1 MTTETKRYDVAILGA
16 GPGGYVCALDC
27 ARLGLKT
34 ALIEAREL
42 GGTCLNRGCIPT
54 KTLLHSA
61 EVYRE
66 TLEAAKFGV
75 SATDVSFDYSV
86 ANARREKVVAQ
97 SRTGIKNLEKAAG
110 VDVLFGR
117 GVLTS
122 ATTIR
127 VEPTAASAADAEP
140 FEIEAEKIVVATGAN
155 PSRPPIPGLESPE
168 VWTSDELLTAS
179 ALPESAVIVGGGV
192 IGVEFATLLAALG
205 KKVTI
210 LEGAPGILLAVDP
223 ELTKLLARQFKK
235 WKIDVKTGVKVTKI
249 DANVGV
255 GAENSETAQNGE
267 AAQNGETAQNG
278 EGGEASSISSAA
290 SAPVETVVSFEE
302 KGEIKTVAA
311 ERCVVCVGRSPA
323 TRELGL
329 EAAGVATTARG
340 FVEVDEFLQTNVPN
354 IFAIGDATGKIQLA
368 HVASEQAR
376 VAARACAGK
385 FDVAMNYDVVP
396 SCVYST
402 PEIGSVGL
410 SERAATE
417 AGFAVEVGT
426 FRVPANGRAQSAGV
440 DSGLVKVVADA
451 ATGKLLGA
459 QMLAPRATDMIAE
472 VAVALKAGL
481 TVADFVATIHPH
493 PTFSEA
499 LQDAAR
505 SIVEK

>member
-66 TLEAAKFGV
+66 ALEAAKFGV

-86 ANARREKVVAQ
+86 ANARREKVVSQ
-97 SRTGIKNLEKAAG
+97 SRLGIKNLEKAAG

-127 VEPTAASAADAEP
+127 VEPTASSAADAET
-140 FEIEAEKIVVATGAN
+140 FEIEAEKIVVAVGAN
-155 PSRPPIPGLESPE
+155 PSRPPIPGLDSPE

-210 LEGAPGILLAVDP
+210 LEALPEILPGVDS

-235 WKIDVKTGVKVTKI
+235 WKIDVKTGVKVTQI
-249 DANVGV
+249 DA
-255 GAENSETAQNGE
+255 TAGENGE
-267 AAQNGETAQNG
+267 NGETTSVA
-278 EGGEASSISSAA
+278 
-290 SAPVETVVSFEE
+290 TTVSFEE

-323 TRELGL
+323 TRGLGL
-329 EAAGVATTARG
+329 DAAGVATTARG
-340 FVEVDEFLQTNVPN
+340 FVEVDEFLRTNVPN

-376 VAARACAGK
+376 VAARACAGN

-417 AGFAVEVGT
+417 AGLAVEVGT

-481 TVADFVATIHPH
+481 TAAEFVATIHPH

>member
-66 TLEAAKFGV
+66 TLDAAKFGV

-127 VEPTAASAADAEP
+127 VEPTASSAADAEP
-140 FEIEAEKIVVATGAN
+140 FEIEAAKIVVAVGAN

-235 WKIDVKTGVKVTKI
+235 WKIDV
-249 DANVGV
+249 
-255 GAENSETAQNGE
+255 
-267 AAQNGETAQNG
+267 
-278 EGGEASSISSAA
+278 
-290 SAPVETVVSFEE
+290 
-302 KGEIKTVAA
+302 
-311 ERCVVCVGRSPA
+311 
-323 TRELGL
+323 
-329 EAAGVATTARG
+329 
-340 FVEVDEFLQTNVPN
+340 
-354 IFAIGDATGKIQLA
+354 
-368 HVASEQAR
+368 
-376 VAARACAGK
+376 
-385 FDVAMNYDVVP
+385 
-396 SCVYST
+396 
-402 PEIGSVGL
+402 
-410 SERAATE
+410 
-417 AGFAVEVGT
+417 
-426 FRVPANGRAQSAGV
+426 
-440 DSGLVKVVADA
+440 
-451 ATGKLLGA
+451 
-459 QMLAPRATDMIAE
+459 
-472 VAVALKAGL
+472 
-481 TVADFVATIHPH
+481 
-493 PTFSEA
+493 
-499 LQDAAR
+499 
-505 SIVEK
+505 

>member
-66 TLEAAKFGV
+66 ALEAAKFGV

-127 VEPTAASAADAEP
+127 VEPTASSAADAEP
-140 FEIEAEKIVVATGAN
+140 FEIEAAKIVVAVGAN
-155 PSRPPIPGLESPE
+155 PSRPPIPGLDSPE

-235 WKIDVKTGVKVTKI
+235 WKIDVKTGVKVTQI
-249 DANVGV
+249 DA
-255 GAENSETAQNGE
+255 TAGQNGENGE
-267 AAQNGETAQNG
+267 AA
-278 EGGEASSISSAA
+278 S
-290 SAPVETVVSFEE
+290 VETVVSFEE

-340 FVEVDEFLQTNVPN
+340 FVEVDEFLRTNVPN

-376 VAARACAGK
+376 VAARACAGN

-402 PEIGSVGL
+402 PEIGLVGL
-410 SERAATE
+410 SESAATE
-417 AGFAVEVGT
+417 AGLAVEVGT
-426 FRVPANGRAQSAGV
+426 FRVPVNGRAQSAGV

-481 TVADFVATIHPH
+481 TAADFVATIHPH

-505 SIVEK
+505 LIVEK

>member
-61 EVYRE
+61 DVYRE

-86 ANARREKVVAQ
+86 ANARREKVVSQ
-97 SRTGIKNLEKAAG
+97 LRSGIKSLEKAAG

-127 VEPTAASAADAEP
+127 VEPTASSEADAEP
-140 FEIEAEKIVVATGAN
+140 FEIEAAKVVVATGAN
-155 PSRPPIPGLESPE
+155 PSRPPIPGLDSPE

-249 DANVGV
+249 DATAG
-255 GAENSETAQNGE
+255 ENA
-267 AAQNGETAQNG
+267 
-278 EGGEASSISSAA
+278 
-290 SAPVETVVSFEE
+290 VETVVSFEE

-329 EAAGVATTARG
+329 DAAGVATTARG
-340 FVEVDEFLQTNVPN
+340 FVEVDEFLRTNVPN

-376 VAARACAGK
+376 IAARACAGN

-396 SCVYST
+396 SCVYTT
-402 PEIGSVGL
+402 PEIGLVGL
-410 SERAATE
+410 SESAAKE

-426 FRVPANGRAQSAGV
+426 FRVPANGRAMSAGV
-440 DSGLVKVVADA
+440 DLGFVKVVSDA

-493 PTFSEA
+493 PTFCEA

-505 SIVEK
+505 AIVEK

>member
-1 MTTETKRYDVAILGA
+1 MTAETKRYDVAILGA

-42 GGTCLNRGCIPT
+42 GGTCLNRGCVPT

-75 SATDVSFDYSV
+75 SASDVAFDYSV

-97 SRTGIKNLEKAAG
+97 LRLGIKNLEKAVG

-122 ATTIR
+122 ASTIR
-127 VEPTAASAADAEP
+127 VEPTSASPADVEP
-140 FEIEAEKIVVATGAN
+140 FEIEAGKIVVATGAN
-155 PSRPPIPGLESPE
+155 PSRPPISGIDSPE
-168 VWTSDELLTAS
+168 VWTSDELLAAS
-179 ALPESAVIVGGGV
+179 DLPESAVVVGGGV

-210 LEGAPGILLAVDP
+210 LEALSEILPGVDP
-223 ELTKLLARQFKK
+223 ELTKLLARRFKK

-249 DANVGV
+249 DAVG
-255 GAENSETAQNGE
+255 GAPARNGKTTQSGETT
-267 AAQNGETAQNG
+267 QNGETARNN
-278 EGGEASSISSAA
+278 EATSVATI
-290 SAPVETVVSFEE
+290 VSFEE
-302 KGEIKTVAA
+302 NGEIKTVAA

-323 TRELGL
+323 TRGLGL
-329 EAAGVATTARG
+329 DAAGVATTARG
-340 FVEVDEFLQTNVPN
+340 FVEVDGFLRTNVPN

-368 HVASEQAR
+368 HVALEQAR
-376 VAARACAGK
+376 VAARACAGN
-385 FDVAMNYDVVP
+385 FDAAMNYDVVP

-402 PEIGSVGL
+402 PEIASVGL
-410 SERAATE
+410 SERAAIE

-440 DSGLVKVVADA
+440 DSGLVKVVVDA

-472 VAVALKAGL
+472 IAVALRCGMTA
-481 TVADFVATIHPH
+481 ADFVATIHPH
-493 PTFSEA
+493 PTFSET

-505 SIVEK
+505 SILEK

>member
-66 TLEAAKFGV
+66 ALEAAKFGV

-140 FEIEAEKIVVATGAN
+140 FEIEAAKIVVATGAN

-235 WKIDVKTGVKVTKI
+235 WKIDVKTGVKVTQI
-249 DANVGV
+249 DA
-255 GAENSETAQNGE
+255 TAGQNGENGE
-267 AAQNGETAQNG
+267 AA
-278 EGGEASSISSAA
+278 S
-290 SAPVETVVSFEE
+290 VETVVSFEE

-340 FVEVDEFLQTNVPN
+340 FVEVDEFLRTNVPN

-402 PEIGSVGL
+402 PEIGLVGL
-410 SERAATE
+410 SESAATE
-417 AGFAVEVGT
+417 AGLAVEVGT

>member
-66 TLEAAKFGV
+66 ALEAAKFGV

-155 PSRPPIPGLESPE
+155 PSRPPIPGLDSPE

-235 WKIDVKTGVKVTKI
+235 WKIDVKTGVKVTQI
-249 DANVGV
+249 DA
-255 GAENSETAQNGE
+255 TAGQNGGNGE
-267 AAQNGETAQNG
+267 A
-278 EGGEASSISSAA
+278 
-290 SAPVETVVSFEE
+290 APVETVVSFEE

-340 FVEVDEFLQTNVPN
+340 FVEVDEFLRTNVPN

-376 VAARACAGK
+376 VAARACAGN

-402 PEIGSVGL
+402 PEIGLVGL
-410 SERAATE
+410 SESAATE
-417 AGFAVEVGT
+417 AGLAVEVGT

-481 TVADFVATIHPH
+481 TAADFVATIHPH

>member
-66 TLEAAKFGV
+66 ALEAAKFGV

-86 ANARREKVVAQ
+86 ANARREKVVSQ

-140 FEIEAEKIVVATGAN
+140 FEIEAEKIVVAVGAN
-155 PSRPPIPGLESPE
+155 PSRPPIPGLDSPE

-223 ELTKLLARQFKK
+223 EFTKLLARQFKK

-255 GAENSETAQNGE
+255 GAENSET
-267 AAQNGETAQNG
+267 TQNG
-278 EGGEASSISSAA
+278 EGGEAASTSSAA
-290 SAPVETVVSFEE
+290 SAPVETVVSVEE

-323 TRELGL
+323 TRGLGL

-340 FVEVDEFLQTNVPN
+340 FVEVDEFLRTNVPN
-354 IFAIGDATGKIQLA
+354 VFAIGDATGKIQLA

-376 VAARACAGK
+376 VAARACAGN

-402 PEIGSVGL
+402 PEIGLVGL
-410 SERAATE
+410 SESAATE
-417 AGFAVEVGT
+417 AGLAVEVGT

-481 TVADFVATIHPH
+481 TAADFVATIHPH

>member
-66 TLEAAKFGV
+66 ALEAAKFGV

-267 AAQNGETAQNG
+267 
-278 EGGEASSISSAA
+278 GGEATSTSSAA

-323 TRELGL
+323 TRGLGL

-340 FVEVDEFLQTNVPN
+340 FIEVDEFLRTNVPN

-402 PEIGSVGL
+402 PEIGLVGL
-410 SERAATE
+410 SESAATE
-417 AGFAVEVGT
+417 AGLAVEVGT

-481 TVADFVATIHPH
+481 TAAEFVATIHPH

>member
-66 TLEAAKFGV
+66 ALEAAKFGV

-86 ANARREKVVAQ
+86 ANARREKVVSQ
-97 SRTGIKNLEKAAG
+97 SRLGIKNLEKAAG

-127 VEPTAASAADAEP
+127 VEPTASSAADAEP
-140 FEIEAEKIVVATGAN
+140 FEIEAAKIVVATGAN
-155 PSRPPIPGLESPE
+155 PSRPPIPGLDSPE
-168 VWTSDELLTAS
+168 VWTSDEMLTAS

-210 LEGAPGILLAVDP
+210 LEALPAILPGVDP

-235 WKIDVKTGVKVTKI
+235 WKIDVKTGVKVTQI
-249 DANVGV
+249 DA
-255 GAENSETAQNGE
+255 TAGQNGE
-267 AAQNGETAQNG
+267 NGEA
-278 EGGEASSISSAA
+278 
-290 SAPVETVVSFEE
+290 APVETVVSFEE
-302 KGEIKTVAA
+302 KAEIKTVAA

-340 FVEVDEFLQTNVPN
+340 VVEVDEFLRTNVPN
-354 IFAIGDATGKIQLA
+354 VFAIGDATGKIQLA

-376 VAARACAGK
+376 IAARACAGK

-481 TVADFVATIHPH
+481 TAADFVATIHPH

>member
-66 TLEAAKFGV
+66 ALEAAKFGV

-86 ANARREKVVAQ
+86 ANARREKVVSQLRA
-97 SRTGIKNLEKAAG
+97 GIKSLEKAAG

-127 VEPTAASAADAEP
+127 VEPTVSSEADAEP
-140 FEIEAEKIVVATGAN
+140 FEIEAAKIVIATGAN
-155 PSRPPIPGLESPE
+155 PSRPPIPGLDSPE

-179 ALPESAVIVGGGV
+179 SLPESAVIVGGGV

-235 WKIDVKTGVKVTKI
+235 WKIDVKTGVKVTQI
-249 DANVGV
+249 DATTG
-255 GAENSETAQNGE
+255 QNGE
-267 AAQNGETAQNG
+267 NGET
-278 EGGEASSISSAA
+278 
-290 SAPVETVVSFEE
+290 APVETVVSFEE

-329 EAAGVATTARG
+329 EAAGVAATARG
-340 FVEVDEFLQTNVPN
+340 FVEVDEFLRTNVPN

-396 SCVYST
+396 SCVYTT
-402 PEIGSVGL
+402 PEIGLVGL
-410 SERAATE
+410 SESAAKE

-440 DSGLVKVVADA
+440 DSGLVKVVSDA

-493 PTFSEA
+493 PTFCEA

-505 SIVEK
+505 AIIEK

>member
-61 EVYRE
+61 DVYRE

-86 ANARREKVVAQ
+86 ANARREKVVSQLRA
-97 SRTGIKNLEKAAG
+97 GIKSLEKAAG

-127 VEPTAASAADAEP
+127 VEPTASSDADAEP
-140 FEIEAEKIVVATGAN
+140 FEIEAAKIVIATGAN
-155 PSRPPIPGLESPE
+155 PSRPPIPGLDSPE
-168 VWTSDELLTAS
+168 VWTSDEMLTAS

-210 LEGAPGILLAVDP
+210 LEGAPEILLGVDP
-223 ELTKLLARQFKK
+223 DLTKLLLRQFKK
-235 WKIDVKTGVKVTKI
+235 WKIDVKTGVKVTQI
-249 DANVGV
+249 AATAG
-255 GAENSETAQNGE
+255 ENA
-267 AAQNGETAQNG
+267 
-278 EGGEASSISSAA
+278 
-290 SAPVETVVSFEE
+290 VETVVSFEE
-302 KGEIKTVAA
+302 KGEVKTVAA
-311 ERCVVCVGRSPA
+311 ERCVACVGRSPA

-340 FVEVDEFLQTNVPN
+340 FVEVDEFLRTNVPN

-376 VAARACAGK
+376 IAARACAGK
-385 FDVAMNYDVVP
+385 FDVAIDYNVVP

-426 FRVPANGRAQSAGV
+426 FRVPANGRAMSAGV
-440 DSGLVKVVADA
+440 DNGFVKVVSDA

-459 QMLAPRATDMIAE
+459 QMLAPRPKR
-472 VAVALKAGL
+472 L
-481 TVADFVATIHPH
+481 
-493 PTFSEA
+493 
-499 LQDAAR
+499 
-505 SIVEK
+505 

>member
-66 TLEAAKFGV
+66 ALEAAKFGV

-86 ANARREKVVAQ
+86 ANARREKVVSQ
-97 SRTGIKNLEKAAG
+97 SRLGIKNLEKAAG

-127 VEPTAASAADAEP
+127 VEPTASSAADAEP
-140 FEIEAEKIVVATGAN
+140 FEIEAEKIVVAVGAN
-155 PSRPPIPGLESPE
+155 PSRPPIPGLDSPE
-168 VWTSDELLTAS
+168 VWTSDEMLTAS

-210 LEGAPGILLAVDP
+210 LEALPEILPGVDP

-235 WKIDVKTGVKVTKI
+235 WKIDVKTGVKVTQI
-249 DANVGV
+249 DA
-255 GAENSETAQNGE
+255 TAGQNGE
-267 AAQNGETAQNG
+267 NGEA
-278 EGGEASSISSAA
+278 
-290 SAPVETVVSFEE
+290 APVETVVSFEE
-302 KGEIKTVAA
+302 KAEIKTVAA

-323 TRELGL
+323 TRGLGL
-329 EAAGVATTARG
+329 ETAGVATTARG
-340 FVEVDEFLQTNVPN
+340 FVEVDEFLRTNVPN

-376 VAARACAGK
+376 IAARACAGK

>member
-61 EVYRE
+61 DVYRE

-86 ANARREKVVAQ
+86 ANARREKVVSQ
-97 SRTGIKNLEKAAG
+97 LRSGIKSLEKAAG

-127 VEPTAASAADAEP
+127 VEPTASSEADAEP
-140 FEIEAEKIVVATGAN
+140 FEIEAAKVVVATGAN
-155 PSRPPIPGLESPE
+155 PSRPPIPGLDSPE

-235 WKIDVKTGVKVTKI
+235 WKIDVKTGVKVTQI
-249 DANVGV
+249 DATAG
-255 GAENSETAQNGE
+255 ENA
-267 AAQNGETAQNG
+267 
-278 EGGEASSISSAA
+278 
-290 SAPVETVVSFEE
+290 VETVVSFEE

-329 EAAGVATTARG
+329 DAAGVATTARG
-340 FVEVDEFLQTNVPN
+340 FVEVDEFLRTNVPN

-376 VAARACAGK
+376 IAARACAGN

-396 SCVYST
+396 SCVYTT
-402 PEIGSVGL
+402 PEIGLVGL
-410 SERAATE
+410 SESAAKE

-426 FRVPANGRAQSAGV
+426 FRVPANGRAMSAGV
-440 DSGLVKVVADA
+440 DLGFVKVVSDA

-493 PTFSEA
+493 PTFCEA

-505 SIVEK
+505 AIVEK

>member
-61 EVYRE
+61 DVYRE

-86 ANARREKVVAQ
+86 ANARREKVVSQLRA
-97 SRTGIKNLEKAAG
+97 GIKSLEKAAG

-127 VEPTAASAADAEP
+127 VEPTAASEADAEP
-140 FEIEAEKIVVATGAN
+140 FEIEAAKVVIATGAN
-155 PSRPPIPGLESPE
+155 PSRPPIPGLDSPE

-249 DANVGV
+249 DATAG
-255 GAENSETAQNGE
+255 ENA
-267 AAQNGETAQNG
+267 
-278 EGGEASSISSAA
+278 
-290 SAPVETVVSFEE
+290 VETVVSFEE

-329 EAAGVATTARG
+329 DAAGVATTARG
-340 FVEVDEFLQTNVPN
+340 FVEVDEFLRTNVPN

-402 PEIGSVGL
+402 PEIGLVGL
-410 SERAATE
+410 SESAATE
-417 AGFAVEVGT
+417 AGLAVEVGT

-481 TVADFVATIHPH
+481 TAAEFVATIHPH

>member
-127 VEPTAASAADAEP
+127 VEPTAASAADAET
-140 FEIEAEKIVVATGAN
+140 FEIEAAKIVVATGAN
-155 PSRPPIPGLESPE
+155 PSRPPIPGLDSPE
-168 VWTSDELLTAS
+168 VWTSDEMLTAS

-210 LEGAPGILLAVDP
+210 LEGAPEILLAVDP
-223 ELTKLLARQFKK
+223 DLTKLLARQFKK
-235 WKIDVKTGVKVTKI
+235 WKIDVKTGVKVTQI
-249 DANVGV
+249 DATAG
-255 GAENSETAQNGE
+255 ENA
-267 AAQNGETAQNG
+267 
-278 EGGEASSISSAA
+278 
-290 SAPVETVVSFEE
+290 VETVVSFEE
-302 KGEIKTVAA
+302 KGELKTVAA

-340 FVEVDEFLQTNVPN
+340 FVEVDEFLRTNVPN

-376 VAARACAGK
+376 VAARACAGN

-396 SCVYST
+396 SCVYTT
-402 PEIGSVGL
+402 PEIGLVGL
-410 SERAATE
+410 SESAATE

-440 DSGLVKVVADA
+440 DSGFVKVVSDA

-493 PTFSEA
+493 PTFCEA

-505 SIVEK
+505 AIVEK

>member
-66 TLEAAKFGV
+66 ALEAAKFGV

-86 ANARREKVVAQ
+86 ANARREKVVSQ

-127 VEPTAASAADAEP
+127 VEPTASSAADAEP
-140 FEIEAEKIVVATGAN
+140 FEIEAAKIVVATGAN
-155 PSRPPIPGLESPE
+155 PSRPPIPGLDSPE

-235 WKIDVKTGVKVTKI
+235 WKIDVKTGVKVTQI
-249 DANVGV
+249 DA
-255 GAENSETAQNGE
+255 TAGQNGENGE
-267 AAQNGETAQNG
+267 AA
-278 EGGEASSISSAA
+278 S
-290 SAPVETVVSFEE
+290 VETVVSFEE

-340 FVEVDEFLQTNVPN
+340 FVEVDEFLRTNVPN

-402 PEIGSVGL
+402 PEIGLVGL
-410 SERAATE
+410 SESAATE
-417 AGFAVEVGT
+417 AGLAVEVGT

-481 TVADFVATIHPH
+481 TAADFVATIHPH

>member
-66 TLEAAKFGV
+66 ALEAAKFGV

-235 WKIDVKTGVKVTKI
+235 WKIDVKTGVKVTQI
-249 DANVGV
+249 DA
-255 GAENSETAQNGE
+255 TAGQNGENGE
-267 AAQNGETAQNG
+267 AA
-278 EGGEASSISSAA
+278 S
-290 SAPVETVVSFEE
+290 VETVVSFEE

-323 TRELGL
+323 TRGLGL

-340 FVEVDEFLQTNVPN
+340 FIEVDEFLRTNVPN

-402 PEIGSVGL
+402 PEIGLVGL
-410 SERAATE
+410 SESAATE
-417 AGFAVEVGT
+417 AGLAVEVGT

-481 TVADFVATIHPH
+481 TAAEFVATIHPH

>member
-66 TLEAAKFGV
+66 ALEAAKFGV

-86 ANARREKVVAQ
+86 ANARREKVVSQ

-267 AAQNGETAQNG
+267 
-278 EGGEASSISSAA
+278 GGEATSTSSAA

-340 FVEVDEFLQTNVPN
+340 FIEVDEFLRTNVPN

-402 PEIGSVGL
+402 PEIGLVGL
-410 SERAATE
+410 SESAATE
-417 AGFAVEVGT
+417 AGLAVEVGT

-481 TVADFVATIHPH
+481 TAAEFVATIHPH

>member
-61 EVYRE
+61 DVYRE

-86 ANARREKVVAQ
+86 ANARREKVVSQ
-97 SRTGIKNLEKAAG
+97 LRSGIKSLEKAAG

-127 VEPTAASAADAEP
+127 VEPTASSEADAEP
-140 FEIEAEKIVVATGAN
+140 FEIEAAKVVVATGAN
-155 PSRPPIPGLESPE
+155 PSRPPIPGLDSPE
-168 VWTSDELLTAS
+168 VWTSNELLTAS

-249 DANVGV
+249 DATAG
-255 GAENSETAQNGE
+255 ENA
-267 AAQNGETAQNG
+267 
-278 EGGEASSISSAA
+278 
-290 SAPVETVVSFEE
+290 VETVVSFEE

-329 EAAGVATTARG
+329 DAAGVATTARG
-340 FVEVDEFLQTNVPN
+340 FVEVDEFLRTNVPN

-376 VAARACAGK
+376 IAARACAGK
-385 FDVAMNYDVVP
+385 FDVAIDYNVVP

-426 FRVPANGRAQSAGV
+426 FRVPANGRAMSAGV
-440 DSGLVKVVADA
+440 DLGFVKVVSDA

-493 PTFSEA
+493 PTFCEA

-505 SIVEK
+505 AIVEK

>member
-66 TLEAAKFGV
+66 ALDAAKFGV

-86 ANARREKVVAQ
+86 ANARREKVVSQ
-97 SRTGIKNLEKAAG
+97 SRLGIKNLEKAAG

-122 ATTIR
+122 ATSIR

-140 FEIEAEKIVVATGAN
+140 FEIEAEKIVVAVGAN
-155 PSRPPIPGLESPE
+155 PSRPPIPGLDSSE
-168 VWTSDELLTAS
+168 VWTSDEMLTAS
-179 ALPESAVIVGGGV
+179 ALPESAAIVGGGV

-210 LEGAPGILLAVDP
+210 LEALPEILPGVDP

-249 DANVGV
+249 DA
-255 GAENSETAQNGE
+255 TAGKNGE
-267 AAQNGETAQNG
+267 DGET
-278 EGGEASSISSAA
+278 
-290 SAPVETVVSFEE
+290 APVETVVSFEE
-302 KGEIKTVAA
+302 KGEVKTVAA

-329 EAAGVATTARG
+329 DAAGVATTARG
-340 FVEVDEFLQTNVPN
+340 FVEVDEFLRTNVPN
-354 IFAIGDATGKIQLA
+354 VFAIGDATGKIQLA

-376 VAARACAGK
+376 VAARACAGN

-417 AGFAVEVGT
+417 AGRAVEVGT

-481 TVADFVATIHPH
+481 TAADFVATIHPH

>member
-75 SATDVSFDYSV
+75 SATGVSFDYSV
-86 ANARREKVVAQ
+86 ANARREKVVSQ
-97 SRTGIKNLEKAAG
+97 SRLGIKNLEKAAG

-122 ATTIR
+122 ATSVR
-127 VEPTAASAADAEP
+127 VEPTASSAADAEP
-140 FEIEAEKIVVATGAN
+140 FEIEAAKIVIATGAN
-155 PSRPPIPGLESPE
+155 PSRPPIPGLDSPE

-179 ALPESAVIVGGGV
+179 ALPESAAIVGGGV

-210 LEGAPGILLAVDP
+210 LEALPEILPGVDP

-249 DANVGV
+249 DAT
-255 GAENSETAQNGE
+255 ASENGE
-267 AAQNGETAQNG
+267 NGETA
-278 EGGEASSISSAA
+278 
-290 SAPVETVVSFEE
+290 PVETIVSFEE

-329 EAAGVATTARG
+329 DAAGVATTARG
-340 FVEVDEFLQTNVPN
+340 FVEVDEFLRTNVPN

-376 VAARACAGK
+376 VAARACAGN
-385 FDVAMNYDVVP
+385 FDVAMDYDVVP

-417 AGFAVEVGT
+417 AGMAVEVGT

-481 TVADFVATIHPH
+481 TAADFVATIHPH

>member
-16 GPGGYVCALDC
+16 GPGGYVCALEC

-97 SRTGIKNLEKAAG
+97 SRLGIKNLEKAAG

-127 VEPTAASAADAEP
+127 VEPTASSAADAEP
-140 FEIEAEKIVVATGAN
+140 FELEAEKIVVATGAN
-155 PSRPPIPGLESPE
+155 PSRPPIPGLDSPE

-205 KKVTI
+205 KKTTI
-210 LEGAPGILLAVDP
+210 LEALPEILPGVDP
-223 ELTKLLARQFKK
+223 DLTKLLARQFKK

-249 DANVGV
+249 DAATGAN
-255 GAENSETAQNGE
+255 AENSETAK
-267 AAQNGETAQNG
+267 TT
-278 EGGEASSISSAA
+278 
-290 SAPVETVVSFEE
+290 TVVSFEE

-323 TRELGL
+323 TRGLGL

-340 FVEVDEFLQTNVPN
+340 FVEVDEFLRTNVPN

-376 VAARACAGK
+376 VAARACAGN
-385 FDVAMNYDVVP
+385 FDAAMNYDVVP

-410 SERAATE
+410 SERAATD
-417 AGFAVEVGT
+417 AGLAVEVGT

-440 DSGLVKVVADA
+440 DVGFVKVVSDA

-459 QMLAPRATDMIAE
+459 QMLAPRATDMIPE
-472 VAVALKAGL
+472 IAVALRAGL

>member
-66 TLEAAKFGV
+66 ALEAAKFGV

-86 ANARREKVVAQ
+86 ANARREKVVSQ
-97 SRTGIKNLEKAAG
+97 SRLGIKNLEKAAG

-122 ATTIR
+122 A
-127 VEPTAASAADAEP
+127 ADAEP
-140 FEIEAEKIVVATGAN
+140 FELEAAKIVVAVGAN
-155 PSRPPIPGLESPE
+155 PSRPPIPGLDSPE
-168 VWTSDELLTAS
+168 VWTSDEMLTAS

-210 LEGAPGILLAVDP
+210 LEALPEILPGVDP

-249 DANVGV
+249 DATVGV

-267 AAQNGETAQNG
+267 S
-278 EGGEASSISSAA
+278 GEAA
-290 SAPVETVVSFEE
+290 STTLGATVAPVETVVSFEE

-329 EAAGVATTARG
+329 DAAGVATTARG
-340 FVEVDEFLQTNVPN
+340 FVEVDEFLRTNVPN

-417 AGFAVEVGT
+417 AGLAVEVGT

-481 TVADFVATIHPH
+481 TAADFVATIHPH

>member
-66 TLEAAKFGV
+66 TLEASKFGV

-140 FEIEAEKIVVATGAN
+140 FEIEAAKIVVAVGAN
-155 PSRPPIPGLESPE
+155 PSRPPIPGLESSE

-249 DANVGV
+249 DA
-255 GAENSETAQNGE
+255 TAGQNGE
-267 AAQNGETAQNG
+267 NGEA
-278 EGGEASSISSAA
+278 
-290 SAPVETVVSFEE
+290 APVETVVSFEE

-323 TRELGL
+323 TRGLGL

-340 FVEVDEFLQTNVPN
+340 FVEVDEFLRTNVPN

-376 VAARACAGK
+376 VAARACAGN
-385 FDVAMNYDVVP
+385 FDVAMDYDVVP

-402 PEIGSVGL
+402 PEIGLVGL
-410 SERAATE
+410 SESAATE
-417 AGFAVEVGT
+417 AGLAVEVGT

-440 DSGLVKVVADA
+440 DSGLVKVIADA

-481 TVADFVATIHPH
+481 TAADFVATIHPH

>member
-66 TLEAAKFGV
+66 ALEAAKFGV

-86 ANARREKVVAQ
+86 ANARREKVVSQ

-140 FEIEAEKIVVATGAN
+140 FEIEAAKIVVAVGAN
-155 PSRPPIPGLESPE
+155 PSRPPIPGLDSPE

-235 WKIDVKTGVKVTKI
+235 WKIDVKTGVKVTQI
-249 DANVGV
+249 DATTG
-255 GAENSETAQNGE
+255 ENGE
-267 AAQNGETAQNG
+267 NGET
-278 EGGEASSISSAA
+278 
-290 SAPVETVVSFEE
+290 APVETVVSFEE

-323 TRELGL
+323 TRGLGL

-340 FVEVDEFLQTNVPN
+340 FVEVDEFLRTNVPN

-376 VAARACAGK
+376 VAARACAGN

-402 PEIGSVGL
+402 PEIGLVGL
-410 SERAATE
+410 SESAATE
-417 AGFAVEVGT
+417 AGLAVEVGT

-481 TVADFVATIHPH
+481 TAADFVATIHPH
-493 PTFSEA
+493 PTFSEV

>member
-61 EVYRE
+61 DVYRE

-86 ANARREKVVAQ
+86 ANARREKVVSQLRA
-97 SRTGIKNLEKAAG
+97 GIKSLEKAAG

-127 VEPTAASAADAEP
+127 VEPTAASEADAEP
-140 FEIEAEKIVVATGAN
+140 FEIEAAKVVIATGAN
-155 PSRPPIPGLESPE
+155 PSRPPIPGLDSPE
-168 VWTSDELLTAS
+168 VWTSDEMLTAS
-179 ALPESAVIVGGGV
+179 ALPESAAIVGGGV

-210 LEGAPGILLAVDP
+210 LEGAPEILLGVDP
-223 ELTKLLARQFKK
+223 DLTKLLLRQFKK
-235 WKIDVKTGVKVTKI
+235 WKIDVKTGVKVTQI
-249 DANVGV
+249 AATAG
-255 GAENSETAQNGE
+255 ENA
-267 AAQNGETAQNG
+267 
-278 EGGEASSISSAA
+278 
-290 SAPVETVVSFEE
+290 VETVVSFEE
-302 KGEIKTVAA
+302 KGEVKTVAA
-311 ERCVVCVGRSPA
+311 ERCVACVGRSPA

-329 EAAGVATTARG
+329 DAAGVATTARG
-340 FVEVDEFLQTNVPN
+340 FVEVDEFLRTNVPN

-376 VAARACAGK
+376 IAARACAGK
-385 FDVAMNYDVVP
+385 FDVAIDYNVVP

-426 FRVPANGRAQSAGV
+426 FRVPANGRAMSAGV
-440 DSGLVKVVADA
+440 DNGFVKVVSDA

-493 PTFSEA
+493 PTFCEA

-505 SIVEK
+505 AIIEK

>member
-66 TLEAAKFGV
+66 ALEAAKFGV

-86 ANARREKVVAQ
+86 ANARREKVVSQ
-97 SRTGIKNLEKAAG
+97 SRLGIKNLEKAAG

-127 VEPTAASAADAEP
+127 VEPTASSAADAEP
-140 FEIEAEKIVVATGAN
+140 FEIEAEKIVVAVGAN
-155 PSRPPIPGLESPE
+155 PSRPPIPGLDSPE
-168 VWTSDELLTAS
+168 VWTSDEMLTAS

-210 LEGAPGILLAVDP
+210 LEALPEILPGVDP

-235 WKIDVKTGVKVTKI
+235 WKIDVKTGVKVTQI
-249 DANVGV
+249 DA
-255 GAENSETAQNGE
+255 TAGQNGE
-267 AAQNGETAQNG
+267 NGEA
-278 EGGEASSISSAA
+278 
-290 SAPVETVVSFEE
+290 APVETVVSFEE
-302 KGEIKTVAA
+302 KAEIKTVAA

-340 FVEVDEFLQTNVPN
+340 VVEVDEFLRTNVPN
-354 IFAIGDATGKIQLA
+354 VFAIGDATGKIQLA

-376 VAARACAGK
+376 IAARACAGK

>member
-61 EVYRE
+61 DVYRE

-86 ANARREKVVAQ
+86 ANARREKVVSQ
-97 SRTGIKNLEKAAG
+97 LRSGIKSLEKAAG

-127 VEPTAASAADAEP
+127 VEPTASSDADAEP

-155 PSRPPIPGLESPE
+155 PSRPPIPGLDSPE

-249 DANVGV
+249 DASVGV
-255 GAENSETAQNGE
+255 GAE
-267 AAQNGETAQNG
+267 NGETAQNG
-278 EGGEASSISSAA
+278 EGGEASSTTLD
-290 SAPVETVVSFEE
+290 APVATVATVVSFEE

-329 EAAGVATTARG
+329 DAAGVATTARG
-340 FVEVDEFLQTNVPN
+340 FVEVDEFLRTNVPN

-376 VAARACAGK
+376 IAARACAGK

-396 SCVYST
+396 SCVYTT
-402 PEIGSVGL
+402 PEIGLVGL
-410 SERAATE
+410 SESAAKE

-426 FRVPANGRAQSAGV
+426 FRVPANGRAMSAGV
-440 DSGLVKVVADA
+440 DLGFVKVVSDA

-493 PTFSEA
+493 PTFCEA

-505 SIVEK
+505 AIVEK

>member
-1 MTTETKRYDVAILGA
+1 MTAETKRYDVAILGA

-42 GGTCLNRGCIPT
+42 GGTCLNRGCVPT

-61 EVYRE
+61 EVYSE

-75 SATDVSFDYSV
+75 SASGVAFDYSV

-97 SRTGIKNLEKAAG
+97 LRLGIKNLEKAAG

-122 ATTIR
+122 ASTIR
-127 VEPTAASAADAEP
+127 VEPTAASPADAEP
-140 FEIEAEKIVVATGAN
+140 FEIEAGKIVVATGAN
-155 PSRPPIPGLESPE
+155 PSRPPIPGIDSPE
-168 VWTSDELLTAS
+168 VWTSDELLAAS
-179 ALPESAVIVGGGV
+179 DLPESAVVVGGGV

-210 LEGAPGILLAVDP
+210 LEALPEILPGVDP
-223 ELTKLLARQFKK
+223 ELTKLLARRFKK
-235 WKIDVKTGVKVTKI
+235 WKIDVKTGVKVMKI
-249 DANVGV
+249 DAVG
-255 GAENSETAQNGE
+255 GEAARNSETEQNGKTTQSGETTQNGE
-267 AAQNGETAQNG
+267 AARNNE
-278 EGGEASSISSAA
+278 AA
-290 SAPVETVVSFEE
+290 SVATIVSFEE
-302 KGEIKTVAA
+302 NGEIKTVAA

-323 TRELGL
+323 TRGLGL

-340 FVEVDEFLQTNVPN
+340 FVEVDEFLRTNVPN

-376 VAARACAGK
+376 VAARACAGN
-385 FDVAMNYDVVP
+385 FDAAMNYDVVP

-402 PEIGSVGL
+402 PEIASVGL

-417 AGFAVEVGT
+417 AGLAVEVGT

-440 DSGLVKVVADA
+440 DSGLVKVVVDA

-472 VAVALKAGL
+472 IAVALRCGMTA
-481 TVADFVATIHPH
+481 ADFVATIHPH
-493 PTFSEA
+493 PTFSET

-505 SIVEK
+505 SILEK

>member
-66 TLEAAKFGV
+66 ALDAAKFGV
-75 SATDVSFDYSV
+75 SATGVSFDYSV

-122 ATTIR
+122 ETTIR

-140 FEIEAEKIVVATGAN
+140 FEIEAAKIVVATGAN
-155 PSRPPIPGLESPE
+155 PSRPPIPGLDSPE

-249 DANVGV
+249 DAT
-255 GAENSETAQNGE
+255 AEQNGE
-267 AAQNGETAQNG
+267 NGET
-278 EGGEASSISSAA
+278 
-290 SAPVETVVSFEE
+290 APVETVVSFEE

-323 TRELGL
+323 TRGLGL

-340 FVEVDEFLQTNVPN
+340 FVEVDEFLRTNVPN
-354 IFAIGDATGKIQLA
+354 VFAIGDATGKIQLA

-376 VAARACAGK
+376 VAARACAGN

-402 PEIGSVGL
+402 PEIGLVGL
-410 SERAATE
+410 SESAATE
-417 AGFAVEVGT
+417 AGLAVEVGT

-481 TVADFVATIHPH
+481 TAADFVATIHPH

>member
-66 TLEAAKFGV
+66 ALDAAKFGV

-140 FEIEAEKIVVATGAN
+140 FEIEAAKIVVAVGAN
-155 PSRPPIPGLESPE
+155 PSRPPIPGLDLPE

-235 WKIDVKTGVKVTKI
+235 WKIDVKTGVKVTQI
-249 DANVGV
+249 DATTGQNGD
-255 GAENSETAQNGE
+255 NGE
-267 AAQNGETAQNG
+267 AA
-278 EGGEASSISSAA
+278 S
-290 SAPVETVVSFEE
+290 VETVVSFEE

-323 TRELGL
+323 TRGLGL

-340 FVEVDEFLQTNVPN
+340 FVEVDEFLRTNVPN

-376 VAARACAGK
+376 VAARACAGN

-402 PEIGSVGL
+402 PEIGLVGL
-410 SERAATE
+410 SESAATE
-417 AGFAVEVGT
+417 AGLAVEVGT

-481 TVADFVATIHPH
+481 TAADFVATIHPH

>member
-1 MTTETKRYDVAILGA
+1 MTTETKRYDVAFLGA

-66 TLEAAKFGV
+66 ALEAAKFGV

-127 VEPTAASAADAEP
+127 VEPTASSAADAEP
-140 FEIEAEKIVVATGAN
+140 FEIEAAKIVVAVGAN
-155 PSRPPIPGLESPE
+155 PSRPPIPGLDSPE

-179 ALPESAVIVGGGV
+179 SLPESAVIVGGGV

-235 WKIDVKTGVKVTKI
+235 WKIDVKTGVKVTQI

-267 AAQNGETAQNG
+267 
-278 EGGEASSISSAA
+278 GGEATSTSSAA

-323 TRELGL
+323 TRGLGL
-329 EAAGVATTARG
+329 ETAGVATTARG
-340 FVEVDEFLQTNVPN
+340 FVEVDEFLRTNVPN

-402 PEIGSVGL
+402 PEIGLVGL
-410 SERAATE
+410 SESAATE
-417 AGFAVEVGT
+417 AGLAVEVGT

-481 TVADFVATIHPH
+481 TAAEFVATIHPH

>member
-1 MTTETKRYDVAILGA
+1 MTAETKRYDVAILGA

-42 GGTCLNRGCIPT
+42 GGTCLNRGCVPT

-75 SATDVSFDYSV
+75 SASDVAFDYSV

-97 SRTGIKNLEKAAG
+97 LRLGIKNLEKAAG

-122 ATTIR
+122 ASTIR
-127 VEPTAASAADAEP
+127 VEPTAASPADVES
-140 FEIEAEKIVVATGAN
+140 FEIEAGKIVVATGAN
-155 PSRPPIPGLESPE
+155 PSRPPIPGIDSPE
-168 VWTSDELLTAS
+168 VWTSDELLAAS
-179 ALPESAVIVGGGV
+179 DLPESAVVVGGGV

-210 LEGAPGILLAVDP
+210 LEALPEILPGVDP
-223 ELTKLLARQFKK
+223 ELTKLFARRFKK

-249 DANVGV
+249 DAVG
-255 GAENSETAQNGE
+255 GETTQS
-267 AAQNGETAQNG
+267 GETARNN
-278 EGGEASSISSAA
+278 EAALVATI
-290 SAPVETVVSFEE
+290 VSFEE
-302 KGEIKTVAA
+302 NGEIKTVAA

-323 TRELGL
+323 TRGLGL
-329 EAAGVATTARG
+329 ETAGVATTARG
-340 FVEVDEFLQTNVPN
+340 FVEVDEFLRTNVPN
-354 IFAIGDATGKIQLA
+354 IFAIGDATGKVQLA

-376 VAARACAGK
+376 VAARACAGN
-385 FDVAMNYDVVP
+385 FDAAMNYDVVP

-402 PEIGSVGL
+402 PEIASVGL

-440 DSGLVKVVADA
+440 DSGLVKVVVDA

-472 VAVALKAGL
+472 IAVALRCGMTA
-481 TVADFVATIHPH
+481 ADFVATIHPH
-493 PTFSEA
+493 PTFSET

-505 SIVEK
+505 SILEK

>member
-66 TLEAAKFGV
+66 ALEAAKFGV

-86 ANARREKVVAQ
+86 ANARREKVVSQ
-97 SRTGIKNLEKAAG
+97 SRLGIKNLEKAAG

-127 VEPTAASAADAEP
+127 VEPTASSAADAEP
-140 FEIEAEKIVVATGAN
+140 FEIEAEKIVVAVGAN
-155 PSRPPIPGLESPE
+155 PSRPPIPGLDSPE
-168 VWTSDELLTAS
+168 VWTSDEMLTAS

-210 LEGAPGILLAVDP
+210 LEALPEILPGVDP

-235 WKIDVKTGVKVTKI
+235 WKIDVKTGVKVTQI
-249 DANVGV
+249 DA
-255 GAENSETAQNGE
+255 TAGQNGE
-267 AAQNGETAQNG
+267 NGEA
-278 EGGEASSISSAA
+278 
-290 SAPVETVVSFEE
+290 APVETVVSFEE
-302 KGEIKTVAA
+302 KAEIKTVAA

-329 EAAGVATTARG
+329 DAAGVATTARG
-340 FVEVDEFLQTNVPN
+340 FVEVDEFLRTNVPN
-354 IFAIGDATGKIQLA
+354 VFAIGDATGKIQLA

-376 VAARACAGK
+376 IAARACAGK

>member
-61 EVYRE
+61 DVYRE

-86 ANARREKVVAQ
+86 ANARREKVVSQLRA
-97 SRTGIKNLEKAAG
+97 GIKSLEKAAG

-127 VEPTAASAADAEP
+127 VEPTAASEADAEP
-140 FEIEAEKIVVATGAN
+140 FEIEAAKVVIATGAN
-155 PSRPPIPGLESPE
+155 PSRPPIPGLDSPE
-168 VWTSDELLTAS
+168 VWTSDEMLTAS

-210 LEGAPGILLAVDP
+210 LEGAPEILLGVDP
-223 ELTKLLARQFKK
+223 DLTKLLLRQFKK
-235 WKIDVKTGVKVTKI
+235 WKIDVKTGVKVTQI
-249 DANVGV
+249 AATAG
-255 GAENSETAQNGE
+255 ENA
-267 AAQNGETAQNG
+267 
-278 EGGEASSISSAA
+278 
-290 SAPVETVVSFEE
+290 VETVVSFEE
-302 KGEIKTVAA
+302 KGEVKTVAA
-311 ERCVVCVGRSPA
+311 ERCVACVGRSPA

-340 FVEVDEFLQTNVPN
+340 FVEVDEFLRTNVPN

-376 VAARACAGK
+376 IAARACAGK
-385 FDVAMNYDVVP
+385 FDVAIDYNVVP

-426 FRVPANGRAQSAGV
+426 FRVPANGRAMSAGV
-440 DSGLVKVVADA
+440 DNGFVKVVSDA

-493 PTFSEA
+493 PTFCEA

-505 SIVEK
+505 AIIEK

>member
-66 TLEAAKFGV
+66 ALDAAKFGV

-140 FEIEAEKIVVATGAN
+140 FEIEAAKIVVATGAN
-155 PSRPPIPGLESPE
+155 PSRPPIPGLDSPE
-168 VWTSDELLTAS
+168 VWTSDEMLTAS

-210 LEGAPGILLAVDP
+210 LEALPEILPGVDP

-235 WKIDVKTGVKVTKI
+235 WKIDVKTGVKVTQI
-249 DANVGV
+249 DA
-255 GAENSETAQNGE
+255 TAGQNGE
-267 AAQNGETAQNG
+267 NGEA
-278 EGGEASSISSAA
+278 
-290 SAPVETVVSFEE
+290 APVETVVSFEE
-302 KGEIKTVAA
+302 KAEIKTVAA

-323 TRELGL
+323 TRGLGL
-329 EAAGVATTARG
+329 ETAGVATTARG
-340 FVEVDEFLQTNVPN
+340 FVEVDEFLRTNVPN

-376 VAARACAGK
+376 IAARACAGK

>member
-66 TLEAAKFGV
+66 ALDAAKFGV

-97 SRTGIKNLEKAAG
+97 SRLGIKNLEKAAG

-127 VEPTAASAADAEP
+127 VEPTASSAADAEP
-140 FEIEAEKIVVATGAN
+140 FEIEAAKIVVAVGAN
-155 PSRPPIPGLESPE
+155 PSRPPIPGLDSPE

-210 LEGAPGILLAVDP
+210 LEALPEILPGVDS

-235 WKIDVKTGVKVTKI
+235 WKIDVKTGVKVTQI
-249 DANVGV
+249 DA
-255 GAENSETAQNGE
+255 TAGENGE
-267 AAQNGETAQNG
+267 NGER
-278 EGGEASSISSAA
+278 
-290 SAPVETVVSFEE
+290 APVATVVSFEE

-340 FVEVDEFLQTNVPN
+340 FVEVDEFLRTNVPN
-354 IFAIGDATGKIQLA
+354 VFAIGDATGKIQLA

-376 VAARACAGK
+376 VAARACAGN

-417 AGFAVEVGT
+417 AGLAVEVGT

-440 DSGLVKVVADA
+440 DSGLVKVVVDA

-481 TVADFVATIHPH
+481 TAAEFVATIHPH

>member
-1 MTTETKRYDVAILGA
+1 MTAETKRYDVAILGA

-42 GGTCLNRGCIPT
+42 GGTCLNRGCVPT

-61 EVYRE
+61 EVYSE

-75 SATDVSFDYSV
+75 SASDVAFDYSV

-97 SRTGIKNLEKAAG
+97 LRLGIKNLEKAAG

-122 ATTIR
+122 ASTIR
-127 VEPTAASAADAEP
+127 VEPTAASPADVEP
-140 FEIEAEKIVVATGAN
+140 FEIEAGKIVVATGAN
-155 PSRPPIPGLESPE
+155 PSRPPIPGIDSPE
-168 VWTSDELLTAS
+168 VWTSDELLAAS
-179 ALPESAVIVGGGV
+179 DLPESAVVVGGGV

-210 LEGAPGILLAVDP
+210 LEALPEILPGVDP
-223 ELTKLLARQFKK
+223 ELTKLFARRFKK

-249 DANVGV
+249 DAVG
-255 GAENSETAQNGE
+255 GETTQNGKTT
-267 AAQNGETAQNG
+267 QSGETARNN
-278 EGGEASSISSAA
+278 EAA
-290 SAPVETVVSFEE
+290 SVATIVSFEE
-302 KGEIKTVAA
+302 NGEIKTVAA

-323 TRELGL
+323 TRGLGL
-329 EAAGVATTARG
+329 ETAGVATTARG
-340 FVEVDEFLQTNVPN
+340 FVEVDEFLRTNVPN
-354 IFAIGDATGKIQLA
+354 IFAIGDATGKVQLA

-376 VAARACAGK
+376 VAARACAGN
-385 FDVAMNYDVVP
+385 FDAAMNYDVVP

-402 PEIGSVGL
+402 PEIASVGL

-440 DSGLVKVVADA
+440 DSGLVKVVVDA

-472 VAVALKAGL
+472 IAVALRCGMTA
-481 TVADFVATIHPH
+481 ADFVATIHPH
-493 PTFSEA
+493 PTFSET

-505 SIVEK
+505 SILEK